1 VAVVVAVFVVVLV
14 CLSLF
19 PVLFVWSA
27 DVVVVGSVVN
37 VFYSTVVRL
46 LQTEGI
52 VGSVVKSIRQQR

>member
-1 VAVVVAVFVVVLV
+1 MAVVVAVFVVVLV

>member
-52 VGSVVKSIRQQR
+52 LGSVVKSIRQQR

>member
-1 VAVVVAVFVVVLV
+1 MAVVVAVFVVVLV

-52 VGSVVKSIRQQR
+52 LGSVVKSIRQQR